1 MPRIDPLQLL
11 KCVSVLLSPNGGIR
25 SGEEVQRLVGL
36 MTKYSKKLVSKC
48 IYVSILKATETEL
61 LEMFMSAGGWNLI
74 FTWLSD
80 GVTAKNWPLVAELV
94 DLLLICP
101 VDIDKLKSNAC
112 PKLIKSLSKDATASE
127 SVRMLA
133 CKLVELWL
141 KVVRAEKPEPQQEV
155 KAAVQ
160 QIPQTCVSDTTEQG
174 EVCHKDVK
182 VAKDEP
188 VGDQTS
194 ESREVTSA
202 SDSHLPVYKITTKDG
217 KKILT
222 EVTSGSR
229 TPPGSRSSVETVED
243 NDDDDDDEDEDE
255 GDGDC
260 DVIKP
265 VKISKK
271 IIVNRTKVSRVSKK
285 VSKVPSVDKSDVSSY
300 DSSDSNSSSKTP
312 SEVRRKDALGKA
324 KKERIDAIKSKLKGK
339 LKLLDKDEK
348 LKDKKDKK
356 DEVKNKNSEGEKN
369 KKEKR
374 DGVITDKQK
383 EDKVSKDLQV
393 EKDKET
399 ISKLIPPSISKIGKI
414 PKKSKEKEPPPKM
427 QMPLDVK
434 KPSEFK
440 KPVEIKKPE
449 KNFSISV
456 KTNRIIEGDARPK
469 TVKTYNSKFR
479 STGLEEEIKPP
490 PPRPA
495 LKKQGPPPLPQPE
508 KKPVKRGSPPPPPEP
523 QPPEKKIKPES
534 PTEDKKVE
542 KAGGIKLI
550 PPKPKPMFLQES
562 DVFMDAI
569 TAANTKEPRKRKRR
583 PSNTKETN
591 GPSEPKKETQA
602 NDTTPPSSPVQNEK
616 SPPLAVIKPSFK
628 FYQDTLETDG
638 DQSPDKDIK
647 PEVKLET
654 GDNDMNEADNDSE
667 NTTDEKTSAS
677 DDDDKARIKVD
688 ISDGLGAFKGV
699 LVHFKSRRG
708 PKKSVSWR
716 GDKDLEAIRYFEL
729 DETERVNVTKTFTDM
744 KQMERINERENFQ
757 MARKLA
763 VEDIMEE
770 RTRWTVL
777 IPVDVSG
784 VVVVPGKNSN
794 EKDIQYA
801 REKTVA
807 PAIYFHKRV
816 IPDSPSEPDLEIHA
830 TTDPTII
837 PLDDVTGS
845 VDSINDFTMTPWP
858 EPQTHPPVVPE
869 SPINSHLPPPQN
881 MFPVPGPGPNPY
893 GNPGPFN
900 PGPPANF
907 MPGPAPLPPGDWR
920 TGDGKLV
927 PVPDMYP
934 GPGMMPGMG
943 PPGPMPPP
951 VMMPPGHPDMGFPP
965 MGMPGPPNAGHPDDM
980 GPPPHPFGPPPFSMG
995 GPPPPPLFPQGIP
1008 QGPQGGPPP
1017 ANYQGG
1023 GGGGG
1028 GSSSGDGGGR
1038 GGRGSWYRNNNG
1050 PYSHGGGGGSKNS
1063 SWRGGGSG
1071 GGNSRGSN
1079 HSWGCNSR
1087 GICNMFLKRGFCRNN
1102 SCPYRHS

>member
-11 KCVSVLLSPNGGIR
+11 KCVSVLLSPTGGIR

-112 PKLIKSLSKDATASE
+112 PKLIKSLSKDVTASE
-127 SVRMLA
+127 SVRVLA

-141 KVVRAEKPEPQQEV
+141 KVVRAEKPEPPQET
-155 KAAVQ
+155 KTAVQ
-160 QIPQTCVSDTTEQG
+160 QIPQTSVSDGAEQA
-174 EVCHKDVK
+174 EVCRKDVK
-182 VAKDEP
+182 VPRGESSE
-188 VGDQTS
+188 QTV
-194 ESREVTSA
+194 EKEVTSA

-222 EVTSGSR
+222 EVTSGTR

-243 NDDDDDDEDEDE
+243 EDDDEDEDG
-255 GDGDC
+255 GDVES

-271 IIVNRTKVSRVSKK
+271 IIVNRTKVSSASKK
-285 VSKVPSVDKSDVSSY
+285 CAKLSSVDKSDVSSY
-300 DSSDSNSSSKTP
+300 DSSDSSTSSRSH
-312 SEVRRKDALGKA
+312 SEGRRKDALGKA
-324 KKERIDAIKSKLKGK
+324 KKERIDAMKNKLKGK
-339 LKLLDKDEK
+339 SKIGDKDEK
-348 LKDKKDKK
+348 LKDRKDKK
-356 DEVKNKNSEGEKN
+356 DEVKNKINEGEKS
-369 KKEKR
+369 KKEKK
-374 DGVITDKQK
+374 DGVISDKSK
-383 EDKVSKDLQV
+383 EDRGLKDAQI

-399 ISKLIPPSISKIGKI
+399 ISKLILPSISKIGKI
-414 PKKSKEKEPPPKM
+414 PKKSKEEKEPPPKM

-440 KPVEIKKPE
+440 KPIEIKRPE
-449 KNFSISV
+449 KNFSVSV
-456 KTNRIIEGDARPK
+456 KVNRVIEGDARPK

-495 LKKQGPPPLPQPE
+495 LKKPQGPPPPTLPGPE
-508 KKPVKRGSPPPPPEP
+508 KKAMKRVSPPPPDP
-523 QPPEKKIKPES
+523 QPPEKKVKPES
-534 PTEDKKVE
+534 PTEDKKVD

-562 DVFMDAI
+562 DVFMDAL
-569 TAANTKEPRKRKRR
+569 TAANKKEPRKKRK
-583 PSNTKETN
+583 PSVTKEVN
-591 GPSEPKKETQA
+591 GPTEPKKETPQPTESS
-602 NDTTPPSSPVQNEK
+602 TTPPSSPVQNEK
-616 SPPLAVIKPSFK
+616 SPPLAVIKPTFK
-628 FYQDTLETDG
+628 FYQDTLESDG
-638 DQSPDKDIK
+638 EQSLDKEIK
-647 PEVKLET
+647 QEIKMET
-654 GDNDMNEADNDSE
+654 GDSDVNEADNDSE
-667 NTTDEKTSAS
+667 NTADEKTSLS
-677 DDDDKARIKVD
+677 DDDEKPRIKVELTN
-688 ISDGLGAFKGV
+688 SLGNLKGV

-708 PKKSVSWR
+708 PKKSVCWR

-807 PAIYFHKRV
+807 PAIYFHKRA
-816 IPDSPSEPDLEIHA
+816 IPDTPSEPDLEIHA

-845 VDSINDFTMTPWP
+845 ADSINDFTLTPWP
-858 EPQTHPPVVPE
+858 EPQSHPPAPE
-869 SPINSHLPPPQN
+869 GPANSQLPPPQT
-881 MFPVPGPGPNPY
+881 MFPVPGPVPNPY
-893 GNPGPFN
+893 GNPGPPFN
-900 PGPPANF
+900 PGPPSNF

-934 GPGMMPGMG
+934 GPAMMPGMG

-1017 ANYQGG
+1017 SGNYQGG

-1028 GSSSGDGGGR
+1028 GSGSGDSGR
-1038 GGRGSWYRNNNG
+1038 GGRGSWYRNNSG

-1063 SWRGGGSG
+1063 NWRGGGG

-1079 HSWGCNSR
+1079 HGWGCNSR

-1102 SCPYRHS
+1102 SCPYRHT